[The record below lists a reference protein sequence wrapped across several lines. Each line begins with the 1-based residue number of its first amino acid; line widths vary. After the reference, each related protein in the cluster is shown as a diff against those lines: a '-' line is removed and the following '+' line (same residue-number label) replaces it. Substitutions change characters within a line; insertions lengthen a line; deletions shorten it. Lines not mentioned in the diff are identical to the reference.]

1 MPNVQNC
8 RSSRHRFTSGVWL
21 FAGAFVAA
29 LLTLVTPP
37 FPNSVPVPT
46 HLAQH
51 FRVRNIFE
59 SLPPFTFFWT
69 HQNGIALV
77 QKCLRIAI
85 TTIEFNI
92 SVSGL
97 RAIDAE
103 PLFYSC

>member
-8 RSSRHRFTSGVWL
+8 RSSRHRFTSGVGL

-29 LLTLVTPP
+29 FLTLVTPP
-37 FPNSVPVPT
+37 FPNAVPVPT
-46 HLAQH
+46 HLAQP
-51 FRVRNIFE
+51 FRVPNISE

-77 QKCLRIAI
+77 QKCRRIAI

-92 SVSGL
+92 SFSGL